1 MKTNACLF
9 TIVSRNYLHFA
20 CTLMESAA
28 FHAPGMER
36 IVCLCDSAEGL
47 DEKNFNFRLITLKD
61 LSIPDLEAFILQYT
75 ILELNTAIKPF
86 VFEWIFK
93 NKSFDQVFYF
103 DPDICIYNSL
113 SDMCETLSHSQIM
126 LTPHLTDLLDDGK
139 HPNEVAILQSGT
151 YNLGYLGLRNMP
163 EALKLVKWWQS
174 KMLRDCVVD
183 IPRGLFVDQKWMDL
197 VPGMYAGVHVERHP
211 GWNTAYWNINH
222 RQVTKDSDQFQ
233 VDGKPLVFF
242 HFSGVGLDGK
252 VFSKH
257 QDRYSLK
264 NLVPAVRE
272 LMDQYVDALNRH
284 KSSHYSKIEYAF
296 ARFNDGTPIPDI
308 GRAIY
313 RENRDSLK
321 LDFAD
326 VQSEQLLIIY
336 LNGQVEE
343 IGRSHPLISRLAYR
357 LYQMRGD
364 LKLAFPDVLGADAMR
379 YAEWFIDSGAEQA
392 KLADCFIEPIR
403 QAVVKQRTGT
413 ATSVAPAAAEGG
425 FVLLS
430 GLERARGKIWQSMYG
445 TIWRNRGI
453 LRRFVSYK
461 MRHKAHAWLLRSA
474 FLNKPLPATAS
485 NSGNVAKEHLT
496 HGLNVLG
503 YLHAESGIG
512 QSVRST
518 LSGLRA
524 VDIEVDALDFRLG
537 NVSRMDAEVS
547 TPLAERPRFS
557 VNLLHIN
564 ADQTGLVH
572 QHIGADFFDG
582 RYNIGYWA
590 WELPE
595 FPDEWCAASRLLQE
609 VWVPSTFCQE
619 SIAAKIDRPVLRMP
633 HCIEPHNPTHL
644 TRKQLGLPEQGF
656 LFGFIFDVLSVVE
669 RKNPFA
675 ALRAFRLA
683 FGHSPNDVKI
693 VLKLMNTEHNPKFM
707 KDFATEFGDDK
718 SIVVLDSYLSRTHI
732 NGLLENIDCYVSLHR
747 SEGFGL
753 TLAEAMSMGKPV
765 IATGW
770 SGNMDFMN
778 PWNSFP
784 VRYQLVQLD
793 QDHGPYKR
801 GCHWADPSLDHAAT
815 CMRQVFENSDL
826 RSQIGLAAHQTIA
839 QDFSPE
845 ALGGKLRER
854 LNVIRRIT

>member
-1 MKTNACLF
+1 MNNNACLF

-20 CTLMESAA
+20 RTLMESAA
-28 FHAPGMER
+28 IHAPWMER

-47 DEKNFNFRLITLKD
+47 DEKDFNFRLITLKD
-61 LSIPDLEAFILQYT
+61 LPIPKVDAFIFQYT

-93 NKSFDQVFYF
+93 NQNPDQVFYF
-103 DPDICIYNSL
+103 DPDICIYSSL
-113 SDMCETLSHSQIM
+113 SDMGAALEKSQM
-126 LTPHLTDLLDDGK
+126 LLTPHLTDLLDDGM
-139 HPNEVAILQSGT
+139 HPNELAILQSGT
-151 YNLGYLGLRNMP
+151 YNLGYLGLRNTP
-163 EALKLVKWWQS
+163 DALKFLTWWQS

-197 VPGMYAGVHVERHP
+197 VPGMYADVRVERNP

-222 RQVTKDSDQFQ
+222 RHVTKDGDRFM
-233 VDGKPLVFF
+233 VDREPLVFF

-257 QDRYSLK
+257 QDRFSLK

-272 LMDQYVDALNRH
+272 LMDRYVAALNRNQ
-284 KSSHYSKIEYAF
+284 SSHYSQIEYAF
-296 ARFNDGTPIPDI
+296 ARFSNGTPIPDI

-313 RENRDSLK
+313 REHRDNLK
-321 LDFAD
+321 LNLEDPKG
-326 VQSEQLLIIY
+326 EQLLIAY

-343 IGRSHPLISRLAYR
+343 IGRRHPLVSRLAYK
-357 LYQMRGD
+357 LYQIRND
-364 LKLAFPDVLGADAMR
+364 LRLAFPDVLGADAMR

-403 QAVVKQRTGT
+403 REVAIQRTNVKALPT
-413 ATSVAPAAAEGG
+413 PNREGG
-425 FVLLS
+425 GSSQLS
-430 GLERARGKIWQSMYG
+430 RLERTQSKVWQSMYG
-445 TIWRNRGI
+445 MIWRNRGV

-474 FLNKPLPATAS
+474 FKTNAQQTIARDDEIAPKKNL
-485 NSGNVAKEHLT
+485 E

-518 LSGLRA
+518 LSGLNA
-524 VDIEVDALDFRLG
+524 ANIEVDALDFRLG

-547 TPLAERPRFS
+547 TPLAQHPRFA
-557 VNLLHIN
+557 VNLFHIN

-572 QHIGADFFDG
+572 QHVGADFFSG

-595 FPDEWCAASRLLQE
+595 FPDEWCAASHLLQE

-619 SIAAKIDRPVLRMP
+619 AIAAKIGCPVLRMP
-633 HCIEPHNPTHL
+633 HCIEPHEPTRL

-669 RKNPFA
+669 RKNPFS

-683 FGHSPNDVKI
+683 FGHSPKDVKM

-707 KDFATEFGDDK
+707 KEFLAEFGDDM
-718 SIVVLDSYLSRTHI
+718 SIVVLSDYLSRTNI

-778 PWNSFP
+778 TWNSFP
-784 VRYQLVQLD
+784 VRYQLIELE

-801 GCHWADPSLDHAAT
+801 GCHWADPSVEHAAT
-815 CMRQVFENSDL
+815 CMRQVVEDSDL
-826 RSQIGLAAHQTIA
+826 RGRIGDAARQTIA
-839 QDFSPE
+839 QDFSPQ
-845 ALGGKLRER
+845 ALGTRVQARLDVLRG
-854 LNVIRRIT
+854 TF

>member
-1 MKTNACLF
+1 
-9 TIVSRNYLHFA
+9 
-20 CTLMESAA
+20 MESAA
-28 FHAPGMER
+28 IHAPWMER

-47 DEKNFNFRLITLKD
+47 DPKDFKFQLITLKD
-61 LSIPDLEAFILQYT
+61 LTIPDLDAFIFQYT

-93 NKSFDQVFYF
+93 NKTFDQVFYF
-103 DPDICIYNSL
+103 DPDICIYSSL
-113 SDMCETLSHSQIM
+113 SEMSAAMEHSQM
-126 LTPHLTDLLDDGK
+126 LLTPHLTDLLDDGM
-139 HPNEVAILQSGT
+139 HPNELAILQSGT
-151 YNLGYLGLRNMP
+151 YNLGYLGLRNTP
-163 EALKLVKWWQS
+163 DVFKFLTWWQS

-197 VPGMYAGVHVERHP
+197 VPGMYAGVTVERNP

-222 RQVTKDSDQFQ
+222 RRVTKDGDRFM
-233 VDGKPLVFF
+233 VDGNPLVFF

-257 QDRYSLK
+257 QDRFSLK
-264 NLVPAVRE
+264 NLAPAVRE
-272 LMDQYVDALNRH
+272 LMDRYVEALNRNR
-284 KSSHYSKIEYAF
+284 SSHYSRIEYAF
-296 ARFNDGTPIPDI
+296 ARFSDGTPIPDI

-313 RENRDSLK
+313 REHRDN
-321 LDFAD
+321 FALNFED
-326 VQSEQLLIIY
+326 PKGEKLLISY

-343 IGRSHPLISRLAYR
+343 IGRRHPLISRLAYR
-357 LYQMRGD
+357 LYQIRND
-364 LKLAFPDVLGADAMR
+364 LRLAFPDVLGADAVR
-379 YAEWFIDSGAEQA
+379 YAEWFVDSGAEQA

-403 QAVVKQRTGT
+403 QELAIQRTNAKVLPT
-413 ATSVAPAAAEGG
+413 PNSEGG
-425 FVLLS
+425 NFS
-430 GLERARGKIWQSMYG
+430 QPSRLERTQNKVWQSMYG
-445 TIWRNRGI
+445 TIWRNRGL

-474 FLNKPLPATAS
+474 FKTNVQPAIAQDVETVPKK
-485 NSGNVAKEHLT
+485 NLE

-503 YLHAESGIG
+503 YLHAESGVG

-518 LSGLRA
+518 LSGLNTA
-524 VDIEVDALDFRLG
+524 SIEVDAVDFRLG
-537 NVSRMDAEVS
+537 NVSRMDAEIS
-547 TPLAERPRFS
+547 IPLAKHPRFA

-572 QHIGADFFDG
+572 QHVGADFFRD

-595 FPDEWCAASRLLQE
+595 FPDEWCAASHLLQE

-619 SIAAKIDRPVLRMP
+619 AIAAKIGCPVLRMP
-633 HCIEPHNPTHL
+633 HCIEPHEPTRL

-683 FGHSPNDVKI
+683 FGHSPEGVKM

-707 KDFATEFGDDK
+707 KEFSAEFGDDR
-718 SIVVLDSYLSRTHI
+718 SIVVLSDYLSRTHI

-778 PWNSFP
+778 AWNSFP
-784 VRYQLVQLD
+784 VRYQLIELE

-801 GCHWADPSLDHAAT
+801 GCHWADPSVEHAAT
-815 CMRQVFENSDL
+815 CMRQVVEDRNL
-826 RSQIGLAAHQTIA
+826 RGRIGDAARQTIA
-839 QDFSPE
+839 QDFSPQ
-845 ALGGKLRER
+845 ALGTRLQARLDVLRGSF
-854 LNVIRRIT
+854 